1 MLQERRAAA
10 APFAMEGSSLFV
22 WSEDRYRMDSV
33 AAGVVAPSFTSREV
47 RRRRDID
54 GDRMSSAS
62 A

>member
-1 MLQERRAAA
+1 
-10 APFAMEGSSLFV
+10 
-22 WSEDRYRMDSV
+22 MDSV
-33 AAGVVAPSFTSREV
+33 AAGVVAPSFTSRGV